1 MTHNNYAMNY
11 SLGLHSAWKVADKVQ
26 LFAELYG
33 KTCVEVRQS
42 IEATTLTAEAAA
54 NLNESEGTPCLRIR
68 RRYVSARG
76 KTLLITV
83 SYHPGDRY
91 AFNLNVRLDRQKQ
104 CVESDLMD

>member
-1 MTHNNYAMNY
+1 MPSTAIDSQIHGCILSTDEMRRIW
-11 SLGLHSAWKVADKVQ
+11 SDQSWVQ
-26 LFAELYG
+26 KWLD
-33 KTCVEVRQS
+33 S
-42 IEATTLTAEAAA
+42 EAAA